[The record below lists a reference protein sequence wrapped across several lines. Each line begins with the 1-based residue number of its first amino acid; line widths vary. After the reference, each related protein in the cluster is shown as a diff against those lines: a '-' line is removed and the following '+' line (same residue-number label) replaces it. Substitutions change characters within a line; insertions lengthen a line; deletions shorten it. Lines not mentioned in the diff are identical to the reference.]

1 MIIFTPNTV
10 IRSTEV
16 NSNFNEIDGR
26 IDNLEAPIYAYG
38 NIVSGT
44 GAGVRG
50 LNISSYSGVQFING
64 NTIKILTKGI
74 YFIHAQQLVQNDG
87 AGALYWSLY
96 ASGMVVRYGYINTSV
111 FTDAIVSELKEFD
124 KNMELQIYYSKS
136 VANSWEGPH
145 SAFQLFCIK
154 RT

>member
-26 IDNLEAPIYAYG
+26 IDNLESPIYAYG
-38 NIVSGT
+38 NIASGT
-44 GAGVRG
+44 GSGVRN
-50 LNISSYSGVQFING
+50 LNISSYSGVQFNSN

-96 ASGMVVRYGYINTSV
+96 ASGMSIRYGYLNTSV
-111 FTDAIVSELKEFD
+111 FTDAIVSEMKEFD
-124 KNMELQIYYSKS
+124 VNMELQIYYSKS
-136 VANSWEGPH
+136 VASSWEGQH